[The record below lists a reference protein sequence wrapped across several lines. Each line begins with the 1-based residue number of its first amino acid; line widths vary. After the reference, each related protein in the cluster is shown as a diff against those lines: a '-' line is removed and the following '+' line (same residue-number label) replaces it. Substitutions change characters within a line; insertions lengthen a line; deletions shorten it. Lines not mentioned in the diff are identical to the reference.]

1 MANFWGTL
9 PPQIFFSSGG
19 NVWYLVA
26 ICGSVT
32 GGGGNRW
39 SSLYLQGVQSFL
51 QIKNFHWQNAE
62 TTEGVTFGHFGTLTC

>member
-39 SSLYLQGVQSFL
+39 HSPYLRVALISVFTVVIFKGRRKMTL
-51 QIKNFHWQNAE
+51 Q
-62 TTEGVTFGHFGTLTC
+62 